1 MQMSS
6 RAIAA
11 TVVIAAACFAG
22 GANRADAAVPERA
35 CLYQY
40 VVTNGRAN
48 NVATYINPRGSAR
61 GPSIHPRDVFFVN
74 FGSHGNTP
82 DHIGACQRIDTPAG
96 FHGWVTFPRD
106 YLVRV
111 KTSPCLNA
119 F

>member
-1 MQMSS
+1 MHMSS

-11 TVVIAAACFAG
+11 TAAAVASGFAG
-22 GANRADAAVPERA
+22 ASHAEAAVPERA

-74 FGSHGNTP
+74 FGSHGKTP
-82 DHIGACQRIDTPAG
+82 DHIGQRQRIDTPAG

-111 KTSPCLNA
+111 ATSPCLNA
-119 F
+119 A